1 MKSPIFLFSLPRSGS
16 TLLQRVL
23 MSHSQIASVAEPWIM
38 LPFSYAYKP
47 NGVLTEY
54 SHNVSF
60 SAIEDFIDN
69 LPNKETDYYEALG
82 DFASTL
88 YQKQCKNNEIYFLDK
103 TPRYYLIIPE
113 IFKAF
118 PDAKFIF
125 LFRNPIHVM
134 SSMMQTWSNGTFR
147 KMYHFERDLNLGPK
161 ALSDGFQLLGD
172 KALAIQYEQFVSDPA
187 MHVEKIC
194 QYLDI
199 EFDVQMLESF
209 ANQDTKGRM
218 GDPKGVH
225 DYKSVSTGS
234 IDKWKLT
241 FATKYRKK
249 LALNYFKNIEDSV
262 LLAQGYNKK
271 ELIDEIEDIPAKQ
284 SKFLSDRIDVLYSV
298 FVRYFNLN
306 IFLGKATKKWV
317 RSRYLS

>member
-1 MKSPIFLFSLPRSGS
+1 MKSPIFIFSLPRSGS

-23 MSHSQIASVAEPWIM
+23 MSHSQIASVAEPWVM
-38 LPFSYAYKP
+38 LPFSYAYKS

-60 SAIEDFIDN
+60 SAIEDFVDN
-69 LPNKETDYYEALG
+69 LPNKENDYYEALG

-88 YQKQCKNNEIYFLDK
+88 YGKQCKNNERYFLDK

-113 IFKAF
+113 ILKAF

-147 KMYHFERDLNLGPK
+147 KMYSHERDLNLGPK
-161 ALSDGFQLLGD
+161 ALSEGYELLDD
-172 KALAIQYEQFVSDPA
+172 KALAIQYEQFISNPA
-187 MHVEKIC
+187 MYVEKIC
-194 QYLDI
+194 LYLDI

-209 ANQDTKGRM
+209 SDQDTKGRM
-218 GDPKGVH
+218 GDPTGVL
-225 DYKSVSTGS
+225 DYKSVSTEPL
-234 IDKWKLT
+234 DKWKLT

-249 LALNYFKNIEDSV
+249 IALNYLKNIEDSV
-262 LLAQGYNKK
+262 FLTQGYSKID
-271 ELIDEIEDIPAKQ
+271 LIEETENIPAKQ
-284 SKFLSDRIDVLYSV
+284 SKYLSDRIDVFYS
-298 FVRYFNLN
+298 FLVRYFKLN
-306 IFLGKATKKWV
+306 IFFGKITKKWT
-317 RSRYLS
+317 RNRHLS